1 MPVSSRRTDSQ
12 LDKAVALVGFMAAG
26 KSKIGRL
33 LAKRLN
39 WPFVDTDQHIEQAMG
54 RSIADIFR
62 EQGESVFREAERAS
76 IAALIAGDA
85 RVLAVGGG
93 AFVDPDNRAALNR
106 HALTVWLDVPFD
118 LILPRLARSRNR
130 PLAANQ
136 AESEL
141 RALWEERRQYYA
153 AAQVR
158 IEVTGEDPNA
168 TVASILGALRLPPAL
183 TA

>member
-1 MPVSSRRTDSQ
+1 M
-12 LDKAVALVGFMAAG
+12 
-26 KSKIGRL
+26 
-33 LAKRLN
+33 
-39 WPFVDTDQHIEQAMG
+39 
-54 RSIADIFR
+54 
-62 EQGESVFREAERAS
+62 
-76 IAALIAGDA
+76 
-85 RVLAVGGG
+85 
-93 AFVDPDNRAALNR
+93 
-106 HALTVWLDVPFD
+106 WLDVPFD